1 MGRSSFD
8 PDREKRTTSLAR
20 RHVVTSFVD
29 KERAAGV
36 TRRPLGTTT
45 RLSRDYLPP
54 VLMTVPDVQGST
66 RPVIGSNSPRI
77 WQIEPPATRPKTS
90 KPGTVIARYATKEKG
105 TLVVTA
111 GVIWWN

>member
-8 PDREKRTTSLAR
+8 PDREKPTTSLAR
-20 RHVVTSFVD
+20 RHVVTSLVD

-54 VLMTVPDVQGST
+54 VLMTVDVVQESG
-66 RPVIGSNSPRI
+66 RPVTGSATPRI
-77 WQIEPPATRPKTS
+77 WQIEPPATRLKTS
-90 KPGTVIARYATKEKG
+90 KPVTVIDRYATKEKG
-105 TLVVTA
+105 IVDVTA

>member
-20 RHVVTSFVD
+20 RHVVTSLVD

-54 VLMTVPDVQGST
+54 VNVQESG
-66 RPVIGSNSPRI
+66 RPEIGSKSPRI
-77 WQIEPPATRPKTS
+77 WQIEPPATRLKTS
-90 KPGTVIARYATKEKG
+90 KPGTVIARYATNE
-105 TLVVTA
+105 
-111 GVIWWN
+111 

>member
-45 RLSRDYLPP
+45 TRLSRDYLPP
-54 VLMTVPDVQGST
+54 VNVQGS
-66 RPVIGSNSPRI
+66 VASPPI
-77 WQIEPPATRPKTS
+77 WQLEPPATRPKTS
-90 KPGTVIARYATKEKG
+90 KPGTVIARYATKE
-105 TLVVTA
+105 
-111 GVIWWN
+111 